1 MAKNLGLLEN
11 GSGKIGNVVLQRNN
25 VQRVRK
31 RQIKNPRTTAQ
42 QVSRMIAATATRTY
56 SVLKSI
62 VDHSFQGVE
71 YGGKSMNYFLSN
83 AMRDLRNRAAYVT
96 WAGGEETPFTF
107 GFIPKNQN
115 GCVPG
120 EFLVSKG
127 TLVNIGGV
135 NTKETTSGGETV
147 KSFVFKFKDQAVDK
161 LPTPAQL
168 ISLGVQAGDQITF
181 MCVDCSN
188 VADGLQT
195 PILRVSR
202 IVLTSDFDSE
212 AGWDT
217 SYVDQEK
224 TTPSIYS
231 AIETTPNA
239 DLSTF
244 VFGANVNI
252 ETGYGCIILSRRGS
266 LQWERSTEHLRLAG
280 DDSLAKV
287 GPYWYNAALI
297 TWLMAAESV
306 GDSPYYLNEG
316 D

>member
-1 MAKNLGLLEN
+1 MAKNLGLLQN

-71 YGGKSMNYFLSN
+71 YGGKSMNYFISN

-96 WAGGEETPFTF
+96 EAGGEEIPFTF

-127 TLVNIGGV
+127 TLPSIGGTADLA
-135 NTKETTSGGETV
+135 NAGQYD
-147 KSFVFKFKDQAVDK
+147 FAFKFMNANVNVMA
-161 LPTPAQL
+161 TPAQL
-168 ISLGVQAGDQITF
+168 YALGVRAGDQITF
-181 MCVDCSN
+181 MVVDCSN
-188 VADGLQT
+188 VSDGLQT
-195 PILRVSR
+195 PILKVAR
-202 IVLTSDFDSE
+202 IVLSAAFDNTNTWDSDYIDE
-212 AGWDT
+212 
-217 SYVDQEK
+217 EK
-224 TTPSIYS
+224 TDAGFVSGIGSETVPTIS
-231 AIETTPNA
+231 AMFGET
-239 DLSTF
+239 
-244 VFGANVNI
+244 I
-252 ETGYGCIILSRRGS
+252 HTGYGCIILSRRGS

-280 DDSLAKV
+280 DNNLSQV
-287 GPYWYNAALI
+287 GPYWYNAALL

>member
-1 MAKNLGLLEN
+1 MAKNLGLLQN

-96 WAGGEETPFTF
+96 EAGGEETPFTF
-107 GFIPKNQN
+107 GFIPKHQA

-127 TLVNIGGV
+127 TLPSIGGV
-135 NTKETTSGGETV
+135 HTV
-147 KSFVFKFKDQAVDK
+147 EDVSSQEFVFQFKNITADTM
-161 LPTPAQL
+161 PTPAQL
-168 ISLGVQAGDQITF
+168 VNLGVKAGDQITF
-181 MCVDCSN
+181 MVVDCSN
-188 VADGLQT
+188 VSDGLQT
-195 PILRVSR
+195 PILKVSR
-202 IVLTSDFDSE
+202 IVLTADF
-212 AGWDT
+212 T
-217 SYVDQEK
+217 SAQSWTASYLDQEK
-224 TTPSIYS
+224 TDAALYS
-231 AIETTPNA
+231 GIIDGLQPISNM
-239 DLSTF
+239 
-244 VFGANVNI
+244 VGVVG
-252 ETGYGCIILSRRGS
+252 TGYGCIILSRRGS
-266 LQWERSTEHLRLAG
+266 LQWERSTEHLKLAG
-280 DDSLAKV
+280 DGSLAKF
-287 GPYWYNAALI
+287 GPYWYNAALL
-297 TWLMAAESV
+297 TWQMAAESV

-316 D
+316 E

>member
-1 MAKNLGLLEN
+1 MAKNLGLLQN

-31 RQIKNPRTTAQ
+31 RQIKNPRTTSQ

-71 YGGKSMNYFLSN
+71 YGGKSMNFFLSN

-96 WAGGEETPFTF
+96 EAGGEEIPFTF
-107 GFIPKNQN
+107 GFIPKHQA

-127 TLVNIGGV
+127 TLPSIGGTADLA
-135 NTKETTSGGETV
+135 NAGLYDFS
-147 KSFVFKFKDQAVDK
+147 FKFKNANANVMA
-161 LPTPAQL
+161 TPAEL
-168 ISLGVQAGDQITF
+168 YALGVRAGDQITF
-181 MCVDCSN
+181 MVVDCSD
-188 VADGLQT
+188 VSDGLGT
-195 PILRVSR
+195 PILKVSR
-202 IVLTSDFDSE
+202 IVLTSAFVSADT
-212 AGWDT
+212 WDAD
-217 SYVDQEK
+217 YLDQEK
-224 TTPSIYS
+224 TDAALYS
-231 AIETTPNA
+231 GLTSETVPAISVMLGGTIT
-239 DLSTF
+239 
-244 VFGANVNI
+244 
-252 ETGYGCIILSRRGS
+252 TGYGCIILSRRGS

-280 DDSLAKV
+280 DNDLAKV
-287 GPYWYNAALI
+287 GPYWYNAALL
-297 TWLMAAESV
+297 TWQRAAESV

>member
-1 MAKNLGLLEN
+1 MAKNLGLLQN

-96 WAGGEETPFTF
+96 EEGGEEQPFTF

-127 TLVNIGGV
+127 TLPSIGG
-135 NTKETTSGGETV
+135 TADLADGGGNYD
-147 KSFVFKFKDQAVDK
+147 FAFKFKNVNTNVMA
-161 LPTPAQL
+161 TPAQL
-168 ISLGVQAGDQITF
+168 YALGVRPGDQITF
-181 MCVDCSN
+181 MVVDCSD
-188 VADGLQT
+188 VSDGLQT
-195 PILRVSR
+195 PILKVSR
-202 IVLTSDFDSE
+202 IVLSAAFESSATWE
-212 AGWDT
+212 AA
-217 SYVDQEK
+217 YLDQEK
-224 TTPSIYS
+224 TDASLYS
-231 AIETTPNA
+231 GLTSQTVPAISVMLGDTIN
-239 DLSTF
+239 
-244 VFGANVNI
+244 
-252 ETGYGCIILSRRGS
+252 TGYGCIILSRRGS
-266 LQWERSTEHLRLAG
+266 LQWERSTEHLRVAG
-280 DDSLAKV
+280 NGNLSQF
-287 GPYWYNAALI
+287 GPYWYNAALL